1 MFWLN
6 KKSPSWCDGLE
17 SFYR

>member
-6 KKSPSWCDGLE
+6 KKSYFFIC
-17 SFYR
+17 FH